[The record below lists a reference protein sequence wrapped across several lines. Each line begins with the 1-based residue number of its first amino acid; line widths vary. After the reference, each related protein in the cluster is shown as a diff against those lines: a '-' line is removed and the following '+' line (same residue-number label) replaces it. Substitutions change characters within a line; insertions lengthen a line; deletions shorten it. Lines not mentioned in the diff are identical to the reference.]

1 VKIIFF
7 VIVKFNKEFFFNF
20 KGIYQYDDKSD
31 GSFFNVHSVKILGWG
46 EENGIPYW
54 LVANSFGSDWGYY
67 GTFKISRG
75 NDGCFFQEKM
85 YAGLPL

>member
-1 VKIIFF
+1 M
-7 VIVKFNKEFFFNF
+7 
-20 KGIYQYDDKSD
+20 KGIYQYDENSD
-31 GSFFNVHSVKILGWG
+31 VDFFNVQTVKVIGWG

-54 LVANSFGSDWGYY
+54 LVVNSFGPSWGDH

-75 NDGCFFQEKM
+75 GDGCFFQEKM

>member
-1 VKIIFF
+1 VKII
-7 VIVKFNKEFFFNF
+7 
-20 KGIYQYDDKSD
+20 
-31 GSFFNVHSVKILGWG
+31 GWG
-46 EENGIPYW
+46 EENGVPYW
-54 LVANSFGSDWGYY
+54 LVANSFGTDWGDK